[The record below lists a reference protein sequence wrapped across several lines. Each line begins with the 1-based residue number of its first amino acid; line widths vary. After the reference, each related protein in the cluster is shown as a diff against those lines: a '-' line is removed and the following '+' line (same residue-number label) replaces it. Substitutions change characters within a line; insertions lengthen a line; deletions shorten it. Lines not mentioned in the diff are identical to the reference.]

1 MDENKKLN
9 EATAEFLTFSRAHIA
24 QCLVDLEAA
33 MMPDDPDPLEVFRL
47 AVYAGTSLM
56 IAKDRLAELAG
67 GATDSMSEEEVD
79 AAVKQSDLWIA
90 EVESSYAQNSRTVN
104 RIIEAIRPTKERAN

>member
-9 EATAEFLTFSRAHIA
+9 EATAEALTFARAHIA

-33 MMPDDPDPLEVFRL
+33 LMPEDPDPMEAFRL
-47 AVYAGTSLM
+47 AVYAGTSLI
-56 IAKDRLAELAG
+56 IAGERIAEIATQAT
-67 GATDSMSEEEVD
+67 GAMSEAEVED
-79 AAVKQSDLWIA
+79 LLKQSNLWVA

-104 RIIEAIRPTKERAN
+104 RMVEAIRPTRERAN